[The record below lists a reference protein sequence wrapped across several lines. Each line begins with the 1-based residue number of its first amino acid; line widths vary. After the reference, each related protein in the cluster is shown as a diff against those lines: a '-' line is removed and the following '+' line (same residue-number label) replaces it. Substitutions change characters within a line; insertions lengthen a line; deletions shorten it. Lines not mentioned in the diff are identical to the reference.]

1 MRILVTH
8 KVKNLEEFL
17 SASFKK
23 ERREFFSDFAKN
35 INEFVSAD
43 KTVAIIADVFNESIL
58 LQKRSSNE
66 NLALM
71 RKHGVSIKSMKFF
84 KKN

>member
-8 KVKNLEEFL
+8 KVKNLKEFL

-23 ERREFFSDFAKN
+23 ERHKFFSDFAKN

-43 KTVAIIADVFNESIL
+43 NTVAIIADVFDENIL

-71 RKHGVSIKSMKFF
+71 RKHGVSIDSMKFF

>member
-8 KVKNLEEFL
+8 KVKSLKEFF
-17 SASFKK
+17 STSFKK
-23 ERREFFSDFAKN
+23 ERYEFFSDFAKN

-71 RKHGVSIKSMKFF
+71 RKQGVSIGSIKFF
-84 KKN
+84 KKS

>member
-1 MRILVTH
+1 MRMLVTH
-8 KVKNLEEFL
+8 KVKSLKEFL
-17 SASFKK
+17 SPSFKK
-23 ERREFFSDFAKN
+23 ERHEFFSSFAEN

-43 KTVAIIADVFNESIL
+43 NTVAIIADIYDENIL

-71 RKHGVSIKSMKFF
+71 RKHGVSIDSMKFF